1 MTEAEP
7 PKDSPNKGKG
17 KAFFDRAEQVAETG
31 NWDFAIEMYA
41 EALLREP
48 ENVKRGHQPLREVSF
63 KRKAQGGK
71 PAGMMDQLKR
81 RPGKDHAV
89 NLVNAAYLLAKDPGN
104 VQIMLQLL
112 HSAEKIEAMDVV
124 HWCSNILLESQKQ
137 AKKANKRIL
146 HDLAKAFESVKDF
159 AQAVTCCDMG
169 LGLDPNDGEL
179 RDAQRRYSAQHA
191 ILIGQYEVDGDFT
204 KGVKDMNEQQKLMQ
218 KDSLVKDEEYLL
230 EQIRKAR
237 QDYPE
242 SPKVAGKILAL
253 VEALLKIEN
262 ESYENEA
269 VDILNKAHRDSSAYQ
284 YKMKV
289 GDVRIKQMSRRFRS
303 LRDAGD
309 AAGAKEQAQ
318 RQLAFELDEFTER
331 AANYPTDLS
340 LKFELGRRQFLTG
353 QYDEAIASL
362 QQAQRD
368 PRRQLKAR
376 SLIGQAF
383 TKKGWYREAAETFE
397 RALETEMIE
406 ETSKEIRYFLGD
418 VLQTMNEL
426 ARAQEQFSMVAQV
439 DYNYKDV
446 RQRIEDIRQKL
457 QAGGEAKSEAEPA

>member
-7 PKDSPNKGKG
+7 KESPNKGKG

-71 PAGMMDQLKR
+71 PAGMMEQLKR
-81 RPGKDHAV
+81 RAGKDPAT
-89 NLVNAAYLLAKDPGN
+89 NLVNAAYLLAKDPGD
-104 VQIMLQLL
+104 VQHMIQLL
-112 HSAEKIEAMDVV
+112 RSAQKIEALDVV
-124 HWCSNILLESQKQ
+124 RWVGNILLESQKQ

-159 AQAVTCCDMG
+159 AQAVTCCDMA
-169 LGLDPNDGEL
+169 LALDPNDGEI
-179 RDAQRRYSAQHA
+179 RSAQRTYSAQHA

-204 KGVKDMNEQQKLMQ
+204 KGVKDMNKQQELMQ
-218 KDSLVKDEEYLL
+218 KDSMVKDEEYLL

-237 QDYPE
+237 QEYLE

-269 VDILNKAHRDSSAYQ
+269 IDILNKAHHDSGAYQ

-289 GDVRIKQMSRRFRS
+289 GDIRIKQMSRRFRT

-318 RQLAFELDEFTER
+318 RQLAFELDEFNER

-340 LKFELGRRQFLTG
+340 LKFELGRRQFLMG
-353 QYDEAIASL
+353 KYDEAIGSL
-362 QQAQRD
+362 QQAQRN
-368 PRRQLKAR
+368 PLRQLKAR

-383 TKKGWYREAAETFE
+383 AKKGWYPQAADTFE
-397 RALETEMIE
+397 GALKNEMTEE
-406 ETSKEIRYFLGD
+406 ASKEIRYFLGD
-418 VLQTMNEL
+418 VLQTMNDL
-426 ARAQEQFSMVAQV
+426 PKALDQFSMVAQV

-446 RQRIEDIRQKL
+446 RQRIEDIRQKI
-457 QAGGEAKSEAEPA
+457 QAGGEDKSEAAPA